1 MTVEKLEF
9 LRDELARLRS
19 AADYL
24 GYSLERCRELIERDS
39 WTPDELERLES
50 LSSRFAREADLATQR
65 IMRLVDDLELVTRGS
80 LLDRIHRAEQRGW
93 CQAAELIR
101 IRELRN
107 PIAHEYA
114 DERMAEI
121 YAAVAQLAPEP
132 LIGFQH

>member
-1 MTVEKLEF
+1 
-9 LRDELARLRS
+9 
-19 AADYL
+19 
-24 GYSLERCRELIERDS
+24 
-39 WTPDELERLES
+39 
-50 LSSRFAREADLATQR
+50 
-65 IMRLVDDLELVTRGS
+65 MRLLDDLELVTRGS
-80 LLDRIHRAEQRGW
+80 LLDRIHRAKQRGW